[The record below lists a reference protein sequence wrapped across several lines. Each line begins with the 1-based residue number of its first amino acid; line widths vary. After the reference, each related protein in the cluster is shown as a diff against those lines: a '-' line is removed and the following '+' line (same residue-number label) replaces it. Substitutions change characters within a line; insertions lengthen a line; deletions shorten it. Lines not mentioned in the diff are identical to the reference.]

1 MVDKVTNKFFQ
12 IIFIC
17 FILLF
22 FSCSKADKI
31 ILYNQMFATDSIP
44 EAGIDSIGFL
54 MRKHVIVVTV
64 KDKNEIH
71 VYNAMNGE
79 FKKSIKRDNAF
90 PNGITTINDQFVL
103 VTERDNKQVAVFNSS
118 MEFLGTFGNNE
129 LRSPYGITF
138 YQQDNNSYKVLVTD
152 SYEYN
157 NPREDRI
164 LGWDF
169 TIKNGEFYTGKA
181 TVLGNPTLYQVESIK
196 ADKHY
201 QTLLVAEEMKEHH
214 KVMVLD
220 LVSGEVIKEDLGNF
234 NRGNDPEGIA
244 LVTNKDNGGYWI
256 CTEQSKTDNRFH
268 LYDRKTLEYM
278 TTMYLDNVSYTDGI
292 ATAYMHGKWY
302 LYAVD
307 NDARVVAFELPE
319 INS

>member
-1 MVDKVTNKFFQ
+1 MNFNKLFLS
-12 IIFIC
+12 FIA
-17 FILLF
+17 ILI
-22 FSCSKADKI
+22 FSCNPSHQVIVLD
-31 ILYNQMFATDSIP
+31 NPMFATDP
-44 EAGIDSIGFL
+44 VEDAGMDSIGFL

-90 PNGITTINDQFVL
+90 PNGVTTINDQFVL

-118 MEFLGTFGNNE
+118 MDFLGTFGNDE

-138 YQQDNNSYKVLVTD
+138 YKQEDGLYKVLVTD

-164 LGWDF
+164 LTWDF
-169 TIKNGEFYTGKA
+169 TIDNESFNVSSA
-181 TVLGNPTLYQVESIK
+181 TVLGNPTLYQVESIY
-196 ADKHY
+196 ADQHY
-201 QTLLVAEEMKEHH
+201 QTLLVAEEMQEHH
-214 KVMVLD
+214 KVMALD
-220 LVSGEVIKEDLGNF
+220 LMTGEVKKEDLGNF

-244 LVTNKDNGGYWI
+244 LVINKDNNGYWI

-278 TTMYLDNVSYTDGI
+278 TTMFLDNVSYTDGI
-292 ATAYMHGKWY
+292 ATAYMHGKWFI
-302 LYAVD
+302 YAVD

-319 INS
+319 IN

>member
-1 MVDKVTNKFFQ
+1 MNFNKLFLS
-12 IIFIC
+12 FIA
-17 FILLF
+17 ILI
-22 FSCSKADKI
+22 FSCNPSHQVIVLD
-31 ILYNQMFATDSIP
+31 NPMFATDP
-44 EAGIDSIGFL
+44 VEDAGMDSIGFL

-90 PNGITTINDQFVL
+90 PNGVTTINDQFVL

-118 MEFLGTFGNNE
+118 MDFLGTFGNDE

-138 YQQDNNSYKVLVTD
+138 YKQEEGLYKVLVTD

-164 LGWDF
+164 LTWDF
-169 TIKNGEFYTGKA
+169 TIDNESFNVSSA
-181 TVLGNPTLYQVESIK
+181 SVLGNPTLYQVESIY
-196 ADKHY
+196 ADQHY

-214 KVMVLD
+214 KVMALD
-220 LVSGEVIKEDLGNF
+220 LMTGEVKKEDLGNF

-244 LVTNKDNGGYWI
+244 LVINKDNNGYWI

-278 TTMYLDNVSYTDGI
+278 NTMYLDNVSYTDGI
-292 ATAYMHGKWY
+292 ATAYMHGKWF

-319 INS
+319 IN

>member
-1 MVDKVTNKFFQ
+1 MNIFRFYI
-12 IIFIC
+12 IIF
-17 FILLF
+17 FLLTSGCNF
-22 FSCSKADKI
+22 KPDI
-31 ILYNQMFATDSIP
+31 ITLDNPMFVTESLTD
-44 EAGIDSIGFL
+44 AGMDSIGFL

-64 KDKNEIH
+64 KDKNELH
-71 VYNAMNGE
+71 VYGAMNGK
-79 FKKSIKRDNAF
+79 FKKSIKRENAY

-118 MEFLGTFGNNE
+118 MDFLGTFGNDE

-138 YQQDNNSYKVLVTD
+138 YEQENNSFKVLVTD

-164 LGWDF
+164 LSWDF
-169 TIKNGEFYTGKA
+169 NIENEEFSVGPTA
-181 TVLGNPTLYQVESIK
+181 VLGSPTLYQVESIQ

-214 KVMVLD
+214 KVMALD
-220 LVSGEVIKEDLGNF
+220 LMTGEVIKEDLGNF

-244 LVTNKDNGGYWI
+244 LVINKDNNGYWI

-268 LYDRKTLEYM
+268 LYDRKTLEYK

-292 ATAYMHGKWY
+292 ATAYMHGKWF

-319 INS
+319 IN

>member
-1 MVDKVTNKFFQ
+1 MKF
-12 IIFIC
+12 IHT
-17 FILLF
+17 
-22 FSCSKADKI
+22 
-31 ILYNQMFATDSIP
+31 YNPI
-44 EAGIDSIGFL
+44 
-54 MRKHVIVVTV
+54 K
-64 KDKNEIH
+64 
-71 VYNAMNGE
+71 
-79 FKKSIKRDNAF
+79 FKKSIKRENAY

-118 MEFLGTFGNNE
+118 MDFLGTFGNDE

-138 YQQDNNSYKVLVTD
+138 YKQENNSYKVLVTD

-164 LGWDF
+164 LSWDF
-169 TIKNGEFYTGKA
+169 TIENEEFIVGPA
-181 TVLGNPTLYQVESIK
+181 TILGNPTLYQVESIQ

-214 KVMVLD
+214 KVMALD
-220 LVSGEVIKEDLGNF
+220 LMTGEVIKEDLGNF
-234 NRGNDPEGIA
+234 DRGNDPEGIA
-244 LVTNKDNGGYWI
+244 LVVNKNNNGYWI

-292 ATAYMHGKWY
+292 ATAYMHGKWF

-307 NDARVVAFELPE
+307 NDARIVAFELPE
-319 INS
+319 IN

>member
-1 MVDKVTNKFFQ
+1 MKILKFYL
-12 IIFIC
+12 ISS
-17 FILLF
+17 LF
-22 FSCSKADKI
+22 FIIGCNSKPSVITLD
-31 ILYNQMFATDSIP
+31 NPMFATESIAD
-44 EAGIDSIGFL
+44 AGMDSIGFL

-64 KDKNEIH
+64 KDKNELH
-71 VYNAMNGE
+71 VYGAMNGK
-79 FKKSIKRDNAF
+79 FKKSIKRENAY

-118 MEFLGTFGNNE
+118 MDFLGTFGNNE

-138 YQQDNNSYKVLVTD
+138 YKQENNSYKVLVTD

-164 LGWDF
+164 LSWDF
-169 TIKNGEFYTGKA
+169 TIESGEFSVGPA
-181 TVLGNPTLYQVESIK
+181 TVLGNPTLYQVESIQ

-201 QTLLVAEEMKEHH
+201 QTLLVAEEMEEHH

-220 LVSGEVIKEDLGNF
+220 LMTGKVIKEDLGNF
-234 NRGNDPEGIA
+234 DRGNDPEGIA
-244 LVTNKDNGGYWI
+244 LVINKNNNGYWI

-268 LYDRKTLEYM
+268 LYDRKSLEYIN
-278 TTMYLDNVSYTDGI
+278 TLYLDNVSYTDGI
-292 ATAYMHGKWY
+292 ATAYMHGKWF
-302 LYAVD
+302 LYAID

-319 INS
+319 INT

>member
-1 MVDKVTNKFFQ
+1 MNFNKLFLS
-12 IIFIC
+12 FIA
-17 FILLF
+17 ILI
-22 FSCSKADKI
+22 FSCNPSHQVIVLD
-31 ILYNQMFATDSIP
+31 NPMFATDP
-44 EAGIDSIGFL
+44 VEDAGMDSIGFL

-90 PNGITTINDQFVL
+90 PNGVTTINDQFVL

-118 MEFLGTFGNNE
+118 MDFLGTFGNDE

-138 YQQDNNSYKVLVTD
+138 YKQEEGLYKVLVTD

-164 LGWDF
+164 LTWDF
-169 TIKNGEFYTGKA
+169 TIDNESFNVSSA
-181 TVLGNPTLYQVESIK
+181 TVLGNPTLYQVESIY
-196 ADKHY
+196 ADQHY
-201 QTLLVAEEMKEHH
+201 QTLLVAEEMQEHH
-214 KVMVLD
+214 KVMALD
-220 LVSGEVIKEDLGNF
+220 LMTGEVKKEDLGNF

-244 LVTNKDNGGYWI
+244 LVINKDNNGYWI

-278 TTMYLDNVSYTDGI
+278 NTMYLDNVSYTDCI
-292 ATAYMHGKWY
+292 ATAYMHGKWF

-319 INS
+319 IN

>member
-1 MVDKVTNKFFQ
+1 LTIGCSSKTDVITLKNPIFVTE
-12 IIFIC
+12 
-17 FILLF
+17 
-22 FSCSKADKI
+22 SVMD
-31 ILYNQMFATDSIP
+31 
-44 EAGIDSIGFL
+44 AGMDSIGFL
-54 MRKHVIVVTV
+54 MRKHVIIVTV
-64 KDKNEIH
+64 KDKNELH

-79 FKKSIKRDNAF
+79 LKKSIKRENAF

-118 MEFLGTFGNNE
+118 MEYLGSFGNNE

-138 YQQDNNSYKVLVTD
+138 YKQDNSSYKVLVTD

-164 LGWDF
+164 LTWDF
-169 TIKNGEFYTGKA
+169 SIENESFNVSKA
-181 TVLGNPTLYQVESIK
+181 SVLGNPTLYQVESIQ

-201 QTLLVAEEMKEHH
+201 NTLLVAEEMEEHH

-220 LVSGEVIKEDLGNF
+220 LMTGEVLKEDLGDF

-244 LVTNKDNGGYWI
+244 LVINEDHQGYWI

-268 LYDRKTLEYM
+268 LYDRKTLENFA
-278 TTMYLDNVSYTDGI
+278 TMYLDNVSYTDGI
-292 ATAYMHGKWY
+292 ATAYMHGKWF

-307 NDARVVAFELPE
+307 NDARVAAFELPE
-319 INS
+319 IN

>member
-1 MVDKVTNKFFQ
+1 MQFFRSYL
-12 IIFIC
+12 FLF
-17 FILLF
+17 FILTIG
-22 FSCSKADKI
+22 CSSKTDVITLK
-31 ILYNQMFATDSIP
+31 NPMFVTESVMD
-44 EAGIDSIGFL
+44 AGMDSIGFL

-64 KDKNEIH
+64 KDKNELH

-79 FKKSIKRDNAF
+79 LKNSIKRENAY

-103 VTERDNKQVAVFNSS
+103 VTERDNQQVAVFNSS
-118 MEFLGTFGNNE
+118 MEFLGSFGNNE

-138 YQQDNNSYKVLVTD
+138 YKQDDNSYKVLVTD

-164 LGWDF
+164 LTWDF
-169 TIKNGEFYTGKA
+169 NIENESFNVSSA
-181 TVLGNPTLYQVESIK
+181 SILGNPTLYQVESIQ

-201 QTLLVAEEMKEHH
+201 NTLLVAEEMKKHH
-214 KVMVLD
+214 KIMALD
-220 LVSGEVIKEDLGNF
+220 LMTGEVLKEDLGDF

-244 LVTNKDNGGYWI
+244 LVINKNHQGYWI

-268 LYDRKTLEYM
+268 LYDRKTLEHLA
-278 TTMYLDNVSYTDGI
+278 TMYLDNVSYTDGI
-292 ATAYMHGKWY
+292 ATAYMHGKWF

-307 NDARVVAFELPE
+307 NDARVAAFELPE
-319 INS
+319 IN

>member
-1 MVDKVTNKFFQ
+1 MNFNKLFLS
-12 IIFIC
+12 FIA
-17 FILLF
+17 ILI
-22 FSCSKADKI
+22 FSCNPSHQVIVLD
-31 ILYNQMFATDSIP
+31 NPMFATDP
-44 EAGIDSIGFL
+44 VEDAGMDSIGFL

-90 PNGITTINDQFVL
+90 PNGVTTINDQFVL

-118 MEFLGTFGNNE
+118 MDFLGTFGNDE

-138 YQQDNNSYKVLVTD
+138 YKQEEGLYKVLVTD

-164 LGWDF
+164 LTWDF
-169 TIKNGEFYTGKA
+169 TIDNESFNVSSA
-181 TVLGNPTLYQVESIK
+181 TVLGNPTLYQVESIY
-196 ADKHY
+196 ADQHY

-214 KVMVLD
+214 KVMALD
-220 LVSGEVIKEDLGNF
+220 LMTGEVKKEDLGNF

-244 LVTNKDNGGYWI
+244 LVINKDNNGYWI

-278 TTMYLDNVSYTDGI
+278 NTMYLDNVSYTDGI
-292 ATAYMHGKWY
+292 ATAYMHGKWF

-319 INS
+319 IN

>member
-1 MVDKVTNKFFQ
+1 MNFNKLFLSFIAILIFSCNPSHQ
-12 IIFIC
+12 IIV
-17 FILLF
+17 L
-22 FSCSKADKI
+22 D
-31 ILYNQMFATDSIP
+31 NPMFATEPVED
-44 EAGIDSIGFL
+44 AGMDSIGFL

-90 PNGITTINDQFVL
+90 PNGVTTINDQFVL

-118 MEFLGTFGNNE
+118 MDFLGTFGNDE

-138 YQQDNNSYKVLVTD
+138 YKQEDGLYKVLVTD

-164 LGWDF
+164 LTWDF
-169 TIKNGEFYTGKA
+169 TIDNESFNVSSA
-181 TVLGNPTLYQVESIK
+181 SVLGYPTLYQVESIY
-196 ADKHY
+196 ADQHY

-214 KVMVLD
+214 KVMALD
-220 LVSGEVIKEDLGNF
+220 LMTGEVKKEDLGNF

-244 LVTNKDNGGYWI
+244 LVINKDNNGYWI

-278 TTMYLDNVSYTDGI
+278 NTMYLDNVSYTDGI
-292 ATAYMHGKWY
+292 ATAYMHGKWF

-319 INS
+319 IN

>member
-1 MVDKVTNKFFQ
+1 MNFNKLFLS
-12 IIFIC
+12 FIA
-17 FILLF
+17 ILI
-22 FSCSKADKI
+22 FSCNPSHQVIVLD
-31 ILYNQMFATDSIP
+31 NPMFATEPVED
-44 EAGIDSIGFL
+44 AGMDSIGFL

-90 PNGITTINDQFVL
+90 PNGVTTINDQFVL

-118 MEFLGTFGNNE
+118 MDFLGTFGNDE

-138 YQQDNNSYKVLVTD
+138 YKQEDGLYKVLVTD

-164 LGWDF
+164 LTWDF
-169 TIKNGEFYTGKA
+169 TIDNESFNVSSA
-181 TVLGNPTLYQVESIK
+181 TVLGNPTLYQVESIY
-196 ADKHY
+196 ADQHY
-201 QTLLVAEEMKEHH
+201 QTLLVAEEMQEHH
-214 KVMVLD
+214 KVMALD
-220 LVSGEVIKEDLGNF
+220 LMTGEVKKEDLGNF

-244 LVTNKDNGGYWI
+244 LVINKDNNGYWI

-278 TTMYLDNVSYTDGI
+278 NTMYLDNVSYTDGI
-292 ATAYMHGKWY
+292 ATAYMHGKWF

-319 INS
+319 IN

>member
-1 MVDKVTNKFFQ
+1 MNFNKLFLSFIAILIFSCNPSHQ
-12 IIFIC
+12 IIV
-17 FILLF
+17 L
-22 FSCSKADKI
+22 D
-31 ILYNQMFATDSIP
+31 NPMFATDP
-44 EAGIDSIGFL
+44 VEDAGMDSIGFL

-90 PNGITTINDQFVL
+90 PNGVTTINDQFVL

-118 MEFLGTFGNNE
+118 MDFLGTFGNDE

-138 YQQDNNSYKVLVTD
+138 YKQEEGLYKVLVTD

-164 LGWDF
+164 LTWDF
-169 TIKNGEFYTGKA
+169 TIDNESFNVSSA
-181 TVLGNPTLYQVESIK
+181 TVLGNPTLYQVESIY
-196 ADKHY
+196 ADQHY
-201 QTLLVAEEMKEHH
+201 QTLLVAEEMQEHH
-214 KVMVLD
+214 KVMALD
-220 LVSGEVIKEDLGNF
+220 LMTGEVKKEDLGNF

-244 LVTNKDNGGYWI
+244 LVINKDNNGYWI

-278 TTMYLDNVSYTDGI
+278 NTMYLDNVSYTDGI
-292 ATAYMHGKWY
+292 ATAYMHGKWF

-319 INS
+319 IN

>member
-1 MVDKVTNKFFQ
+1 MNFNKLFLSFIAILIFSCNPSHQ
-12 IIFIC
+12 IIV
-17 FILLF
+17 L
-22 FSCSKADKI
+22 D
-31 ILYNQMFATDSIP
+31 NPMFATEPVED
-44 EAGIDSIGFL
+44 AGMDSIGFL

-90 PNGITTINDQFVL
+90 PNGVTTINDQFVL

-118 MEFLGTFGNNE
+118 MDFLGTFGNDE

-138 YQQDNNSYKVLVTD
+138 YKQEDGLYKVLATD

-164 LGWDF
+164 LTWDF
-169 TIKNGEFYTGKA
+169 TIDNESFNVSSA
-181 TVLGNPTLYQVESIK
+181 SVLGNPTLYQVESIY
-196 ADKHY
+196 ADQHY
-201 QTLLVAEEMKEHH
+201 QTLLVAEEMQEHH
-214 KVMVLD
+214 KVMALD
-220 LVSGEVIKEDLGNF
+220 LMTGEVKKEDLGNF

-244 LVTNKDNGGYWI
+244 LVINKDNNGYWI

-278 TTMYLDNVSYTDGI
+278 NTMYLDNVSYTDGI
-292 ATAYMHGKWY
+292 ATAYMHGKWF

-319 INS
+319 IN

>member
-1 MVDKVTNKFFQ
+1 MNFNKLFLSFIAILIFSCNPSHQ
-12 IIFIC
+12 IIV
-17 FILLF
+17 L
-22 FSCSKADKI
+22 D
-31 ILYNQMFATDSIP
+31 NPMFATEPVED
-44 EAGIDSIGFL
+44 AGMDSIGFL

-90 PNGITTINDQFVL
+90 PNGVTTINDQFVL

-118 MEFLGTFGNNE
+118 MDFLGTFGNDE

-138 YQQDNNSYKVLVTD
+138 YKQEDGLYKVLVTD

-164 LGWDF
+164 LTWDF
-169 TIKNGEFYTGKA
+169 TIDNESFNVSSA
-181 TVLGNPTLYQVESIK
+181 SVLGYPTLYQVESIY
-196 ADKHY
+196 ADQHY
-201 QTLLVAEEMKEHH
+201 QTLLVAEEMQEHH
-214 KVMVLD
+214 KVMALD
-220 LVSGEVIKEDLGNF
+220 LMTGEVKKEDLGNF

-244 LVTNKDNGGYWI
+244 LVINKDNNGYWI

-278 TTMYLDNVSYTDGI
+278 NTMYLDNVSYTDGI
-292 ATAYMHGKWY
+292 ATAYMHGKWF

-319 INS
+319 IN

>member
-1 MVDKVTNKFFQ
+1 LT
-12 IIFIC
+12 IGC
-17 FILLF
+17 
-22 FSCSKADKI
+22 SSKADVITLK
-31 ILYNQMFATDSIP
+31 NPMFVTESLTD
-44 EAGIDSIGFL
+44 AGMDSIGFL
-54 MRKHVIVVTV
+54 MRKHVIIVTV
-64 KDKNEIH
+64 KDKNELH

-79 FKKSIKRDNAF
+79 LKKSIKRENAF

-118 MEFLGTFGNNE
+118 MEFLGSFGNNE

-138 YQQDNNSYKVLVTD
+138 YKQDNSSYKVLVTD

-164 LGWDF
+164 LTWDF
-169 TIKNGEFYTGKA
+169 SIENESFNVSKA
-181 TVLGNPTLYQVESIK
+181 SVLGNPTLYQVESIQ

-201 QTLLVAEEMKEHH
+201 NTLLVAEEMEEHH

-220 LVSGEVIKEDLGNF
+220 LMTGEVLKEDLGDF

-244 LVTNKDNGGYWI
+244 LVINKDHQGYWI

-268 LYDRKTLEYM
+268 LYDRKTLENFA
-278 TTMYLDNVSYTDGI
+278 TMYLDNVSYTDGI
-292 ATAYMHGKWY
+292 ATAYMHGKWF

-307 NDARVVAFELPE
+307 NDARVAAFELPE
-319 INS
+319 IN

>member
-1 MVDKVTNKFFQ
+1 MNFNKLFLSFITILIFSCNPSHQ
-12 IIFIC
+12 IIV
-17 FILLF
+17 L
-22 FSCSKADKI
+22 D
-31 ILYNQMFATDSIP
+31 NPMFATEPVED
-44 EAGIDSIGFL
+44 AGMDSIGFL

-90 PNGITTINDQFVL
+90 PNGVTTINDQFVL

-118 MEFLGTFGNNE
+118 MDFLGTFGNDE

-138 YQQDNNSYKVLVTD
+138 YKQEDGLYKVLVTD

-164 LGWDF
+164 LTWDF
-169 TIKNGEFYTGKA
+169 TIDNESFNISSA
-181 TVLGNPTLYQVESIK
+181 SVLGNPTLYQVESIY
-196 ADKHY
+196 ADQHY
-201 QTLLVAEEMKEHH
+201 QTLLVAEEMQEHH
-214 KVMVLD
+214 KVMALD
-220 LVSGEVIKEDLGNF
+220 LMTGEVKKEDLGNF

-244 LVTNKDNGGYWI
+244 LVINKDNNGYWI

-278 TTMYLDNVSYTDGI
+278 NTMYLDNVSYTDGI
-292 ATAYMHGKWY
+292 ATAYMHGKWF

-319 INS
+319 IN

>member
-1 MVDKVTNKFFQ
+1 MNFNKLFLS
-12 IIFIC
+12 FIA
-17 FILLF
+17 ILI
-22 FSCSKADKI
+22 FSCNPSHQVIVLD
-31 ILYNQMFATDSIP
+31 NPMFATEPVED
-44 EAGIDSIGFL
+44 AGMDSIGFL

-90 PNGITTINDQFVL
+90 PNGVTTINDQFVL

-118 MEFLGTFGNNE
+118 MDFLGTFGNDE

-138 YQQDNNSYKVLVTD
+138 YKQEDGLYKVLVTD

-164 LGWDF
+164 LTWDF
-169 TIKNGEFYTGKA
+169 TIDNESFNVSSA
-181 TVLGNPTLYQVESIK
+181 TVLGNPTLYQVESIY
-196 ADKHY
+196 ADQHY
-201 QTLLVAEEMKEHH
+201 QTVLVAEEMKEHH
-214 KVMVLD
+214 KVMALD
-220 LVSGEVIKEDLGNF
+220 LMTGEVKKEDLGNF

-244 LVTNKDNGGYWI
+244 LVINKDNNGYWI

-278 TTMYLDNVSYTDGI
+278 NTMYLDNVSYTDGI
-292 ATAYMHGKWY
+292 ATAYMHGKWF

-319 INS
+319 IN

>member
-1 MVDKVTNKFFQ
+1 MQLFRFSL
-12 IIFIC
+12 FLF
-17 FILLF
+17 FILTIGC
-22 FSCSKADKI
+22 SSKADVITLK
-31 ILYNQMFATDSIP
+31 NPMFVTESLTD
-44 EAGIDSIGFL
+44 AGMDSIGFL

-64 KDKNEIH
+64 KDKNELH

-79 FKKSIKRDNAF
+79 LKKSIKRENAF

-118 MEFLGTFGNNE
+118 MEFLGSFGNNE

-138 YQQDNNSYKVLVTD
+138 YKQDNSSYKVLVTD

-164 LGWDF
+164 LTWDF
-169 TIKNGEFYTGKA
+169 SIENESFNVSEA
-181 TVLGNPTLYQVESIK
+181 SVLGNPTLYQVESIQ

-201 QTLLVAEEMKEHH
+201 NTLLVAEEMEEHH

-220 LVSGEVIKEDLGNF
+220 LMTGEVLKEDLGDF

-244 LVTNKDNGGYWI
+244 LVINKDHQGYWI

-268 LYDRKTLEYM
+268 LYDRKTLENFA
-278 TTMYLDNVSYTDGI
+278 TMYLDNVSYTDGI
-292 ATAYMHGKWY
+292 ATAYMHGKWF

-307 NDARVVAFELPE
+307 NDARVAAFELPE
-319 INS
+319 IN

>member
-1 MVDKVTNKFFQ
+1 MNFLRSFF
-12 IIFIC
+12 FLF
-17 FILLF
+17 FILTIGC
-22 FSCSKADKI
+22 SSKADVITLK
-31 ILYNQMFATDSIP
+31 NPMFVTESLTD
-44 EAGIDSIGFL
+44 AGMDSIGFL

-64 KDKNEIH
+64 KDKNELH

-79 FKKSIKRDNAF
+79 LKKSIKRENAF

-118 MEFLGTFGNNE
+118 MEFLGSFGNNE

-138 YQQDNNSYKVLVTD
+138 YKQDNSSYKVLVTD

-164 LGWDF
+164 LTWDF
-169 TIKNGEFYTGKA
+169 SIENESFNVSKA
-181 TVLGNPTLYQVESIK
+181 SVLGNPTLYQVESIQ

-201 QTLLVAEEMKEHH
+201 NTLLVAEEMEEHH

-220 LVSGEVIKEDLGNF
+220 LMTGEVLKEDLGDF

-244 LVTNKDNGGYWI
+244 LVINKNHQGYWI

-268 LYDRKTLEYM
+268 LYDRKTLENFA
-278 TTMYLDNVSYTDGI
+278 TMYLDNVSYTDGI
-292 ATAYMHGKWY
+292 ATAYMHGKWF

-307 NDARVVAFELPE
+307 NDARVAAFELPE
-319 INS
+319 IN

>member
-1 MVDKVTNKFFQ
+1 MNFNKLFLSF
-12 IIFIC
+12 IVILIFSC
-17 FILLF
+17 NPSHQVILL
-22 FSCSKADKI
+22 D
-31 ILYNQMFATDSIP
+31 NPMFATDP
-44 EAGIDSIGFL
+44 VEDAGMDSIGFL

-90 PNGITTINDQFVL
+90 PNGVTTINDQFVL

-118 MEFLGTFGNNE
+118 MDFLGTFGNDE

-138 YQQDNNSYKVLVTD
+138 YKQEEGLYKVLVTD

-164 LGWDF
+164 LTWDF
-169 TIKNGEFYTGKA
+169 KIDNESFNVSSA
-181 TVLGNPTLYQVESIK
+181 NVLGNQTLYQVESIY
-196 ADKHY
+196 ADQHY
-201 QTLLVAEEMKEHH
+201 QTVLVAEEMKEHH
-214 KVMVLD
+214 KVMALD
-220 LVSGEVIKEDLGNF
+220 LMTGEVKKEDLGNF

-244 LVTNKDNGGYWI
+244 LVINKDNNGYWI

-278 TTMYLDNVSYTDGI
+278 NTMYLDNVSYTDGI
-292 ATAYMHGKWY
+292 ATAYMHGKWF

-319 INS
+319 IN

>member
-1 MVDKVTNKFFQ
+1 MNFNKLFLS
-12 IIFIC
+12 FIA
-17 FILLF
+17 ILI
-22 FSCSKADKI
+22 FSCTPSHQVIVLD
-31 ILYNQMFATDSIP
+31 NPMFATDP
-44 EAGIDSIGFL
+44 VEDAGMDSIGFL

-90 PNGITTINDQFVL
+90 PNGVTTINDQFVL

-118 MEFLGTFGNNE
+118 MDFLGTFGNDE

-138 YQQDNNSYKVLVTD
+138 YKQEEGLYKVLVTD

-164 LGWDF
+164 LTWDF
-169 TIKNGEFYTGKA
+169 TIDNESFNVSSA
-181 TVLGNPTLYQVESIK
+181 SVLGNPTLYQVESIY
-196 ADKHY
+196 ADQHY

-214 KVMVLD
+214 KVMALD
-220 LVSGEVIKEDLGNF
+220 LMTGEVKKEDLGNF

-244 LVTNKDNGGYWI
+244 LVINKDNNGYWI

-278 TTMYLDNVSYTDGI
+278 NTMYLDNVSYTDGI
-292 ATAYMHGKWY
+292 ATAYMHGKWF

-319 INS
+319 IN

>member
-1 MVDKVTNKFFQ
+1 MNFLRSFF
-12 IIFIC
+12 FLF
-17 FILLF
+17 FILTIGC
-22 FSCSKADKI
+22 SSKADVITLK
-31 ILYNQMFATDSIP
+31 NPMFVTESLTD
-44 EAGIDSIGFL
+44 AGMDSIGFL

-64 KDKNEIH
+64 KDKNELH

-79 FKKSIKRDNAF
+79 LKKSIKRENAF

-118 MEFLGTFGNNE
+118 MEYLGSFGNNE

-138 YQQDNNSYKVLVTD
+138 YKQDNSSYKVLVTD

-164 LGWDF
+164 LTWDF
-169 TIKNGEFYTGKA
+169 SIENESFNVSKA
-181 TVLGNPTLYQVESIK
+181 SVLGNPTLYQVESIQ

-201 QTLLVAEEMKEHH
+201 NTLLVAEEMEEHH

-220 LVSGEVIKEDLGNF
+220 LMTGEVLKEDLGDF

-244 LVTNKDNGGYWI
+244 LVINKDHQGYWI

-268 LYDRKTLEYM
+268 LYDRKTLENFA
-278 TTMYLDNVSYTDGI
+278 TMYLDNVSYTDGI
-292 ATAYMHGKWY
+292 ATAYMHGKWF

-307 NDARVVAFELPE
+307 NDARVAAFELPE
-319 INS
+319 IN

>member
-1 MVDKVTNKFFQ
+1 MNFNKLFLS
-12 IIFIC
+12 FIA
-17 FILLF
+17 ILI
-22 FSCSKADKI
+22 FSCNPSHQVIVLD
-31 ILYNQMFATDSIP
+31 NPMFATDP
-44 EAGIDSIGFL
+44 VEDAGMDSIGFL

-90 PNGITTINDQFVL
+90 PNGVTTINDQFVL

-118 MEFLGTFGNNE
+118 MDFLGTFGNDE

-138 YQQDNNSYKVLVTD
+138 YKQEEGLYKVLVTD

-164 LGWDF
+164 LIWDF
-169 TIKNGEFYTGKA
+169 TIDNESFNVSSA
-181 TVLGNPTLYQVESIK
+181 TVLGNPTLYQVESIY
-196 ADKHY
+196 ADQHY
-201 QTLLVAEEMKEHH
+201 QTLLVAEEMQEHH
-214 KVMVLD
+214 KVMALD
-220 LVSGEVIKEDLGNF
+220 LMTGEVKKEDLGNF

-244 LVTNKDNGGYWI
+244 LVINKDNNGYWI

-278 TTMYLDNVSYTDGI
+278 NTMYLDNVSYTDGI
-292 ATAYMHGKWY
+292 ATAYMHGKWF

-319 INS
+319 IN

>member
-1 MVDKVTNKFFQ
+1 MNFLRSFF
-12 IIFIC
+12 FLF
-17 FILLF
+17 FILTIGC
-22 FSCSKADKI
+22 SSKADVITLK
-31 ILYNQMFATDSIP
+31 NPMFVTESLTD
-44 EAGIDSIGFL
+44 AGIDSIGFL

-64 KDKNEIH
+64 KDKNELH

-79 FKKSIKRDNAF
+79 LKKSIKRENAF

-118 MEFLGTFGNNE
+118 MEFLGSFGNNE

-138 YQQDNNSYKVLVTD
+138 YKQDNSSYKVLVTD

-164 LGWDF
+164 LTWDF
-169 TIKNGEFYTGKA
+169 SIENESFNVSEA
-181 TVLGNPTLYQVESIK
+181 SVLGNPTLYQVESIQ

-201 QTLLVAEEMKEHH
+201 NTLLVAEEMEEHH

-220 LVSGEVIKEDLGNF
+220 LMTGEVLKEDLGDF

-244 LVTNKDNGGYWI
+244 LVINKDHQGYWI
-256 CTEQSKTDNRFH
+256 CTEQSKADNRFH
-268 LYDRKTLEYM
+268 LYDRKTLENFA
-278 TTMYLDNVSYTDGI
+278 TMYLDNVSYTDGI
-292 ATAYMHGKWY
+292 ATAYMHGKWF

-307 NDARVVAFELPE
+307 NDARVAAFELPE
-319 INS
+319 IN

>member
-1 MVDKVTNKFFQ
+1 MKILKFY
-12 IIFIC
+12 IISS
-17 FILLF
+17 LF
-22 FSCSKADKI
+22 FIIGCNSKPNVITLD
-31 ILYNQMFATDSIP
+31 NPMFATESIAD
-44 EAGIDSIGFL
+44 AGMDSIGFL

-64 KDKNEIH
+64 KDKDELH
-71 VYNAMNGE
+71 VYGAMNGK
-79 FKKSIKRDNAF
+79 FKKSIKRENAY

-118 MEFLGTFGNNE
+118 MDFLGTFGNGE

-138 YQQDNNSYKVLVTD
+138 YKQENNSYKVLVTD

-164 LGWDF
+164 LSWDF
-169 TIKNGEFYTGKA
+169 IIENEEFSVGPA
-181 TVLGNPTLYQVESIK
+181 TVLGNPTLYQVESIQ
-196 ADKHY
+196 ADKYY
-201 QTLLVAEEMKEHH
+201 QTLLVAEEMEEHH

-220 LVSGEVIKEDLGNF
+220 LMTGEVIKEDLGNF
-234 NRGNDPEGIA
+234 DRGNDPEGIA
-244 LVTNKDNGGYWI
+244 LVIDKDNNGYWI

-268 LYDRKTLEYM
+268 LYDRKSLEYIN
-278 TTMYLDNVSYTDGI
+278 TLYLDNVSYTDGI
-292 ATAYMHGKWY
+292 ATAYMHGKWF

-319 INS
+319 INT

>member
-1 MVDKVTNKFFQ
+1 LTIGCSSKTDVITLKNPMFVTE
-12 IIFIC
+12 
-17 FILLF
+17 
-22 FSCSKADKI
+22 SVMD
-31 ILYNQMFATDSIP
+31 
-44 EAGIDSIGFL
+44 AGMDSIGFL

-64 KDKNEIH
+64 KDKNELH

-79 FKKSIKRDNAF
+79 LKKSIKRENAF

-103 VTERDNKQVAVFNSS
+103 VTERNNKQVAVFNSS
-118 MEFLGTFGNNE
+118 MEFLGSFGNNE

-138 YQQDNNSYKVLVTD
+138 YKQDNSSYTVLVTD

-164 LGWDF
+164 LTWDF
-169 TIKNGEFYTGKA
+169 SIENESFNVSEA
-181 TVLGNPTLYQVESIK
+181 SVLGNPTLYQVESIQ

-201 QTLLVAEEMKEHH
+201 NTLLVAEEMEEHH

-220 LVSGEVIKEDLGNF
+220 LMTGEVLKEDLGDF

-244 LVTNKDNGGYWI
+244 LVINKDHQGYWI

-268 LYDRKTLEYM
+268 LYDRKTLENFA
-278 TTMYLDNVSYTDGI
+278 TMYLDNVSYTDGI
-292 ATAYMHGKWY
+292 ATAYMHGKWF

-307 NDARVVAFELPE
+307 NDARVAAFELPE
-319 INS
+319 IN

>member
-1 MVDKVTNKFFQ
+1 MKFFK
-12 IIFIC
+12 FLLL
-17 FILLF
+17 LLF
-22 FSCSKADKI
+22 LLIIGCNSKQNVITLK
-31 ILYNQMFATDSIP
+31 NPMFVTESLTD
-44 EAGIDSIGFL
+44 AGMDSIGFL

-64 KDKNEIH
+64 KDKNELH
-71 VYNAMNGE
+71 VYGAMNGK
-79 FKKSIKRDNAF
+79 FKKSIKRENAY

-118 MEFLGTFGNNE
+118 MDFLGTFGNDE

-138 YQQDNNSYKVLVTD
+138 YKQGDNSYKVLVTD

-164 LGWDF
+164 LSWDF
-169 TIKNGEFYTGKA
+169 NIENEEFSVGLA
-181 TVLGNPTLYQVESIK
+181 TVLGSPTLYQVESIQ
-196 ADKHY
+196 ADKYY

-214 KVMVLD
+214 KVMALD
-220 LVSGEVIKEDLGNF
+220 LMTGEVIREDLGNF
-234 NRGNDPEGIA
+234 DRGNDPEGIA
-244 LVTNKDNGGYWI
+244 LVINKDNSGYWI

-268 LYDRKTLEYM
+268 LYNRKTLEYIN
-278 TTMYLDNVSYTDGI
+278 TMYLDNVSYTDGI
-292 ATAYMHGKWY
+292 ATAYMHGKWF

-319 INS
+319 INI

>member
-1 MVDKVTNKFFQ
+1 MKILKFYL
-12 IIFIC
+12 ISS
-17 FILLF
+17 LF
-22 FSCSKADKI
+22 FIIGCNSKPSVI
-31 ILYNQMFATDSIP
+31 ILDSPMFVTESVAD
-44 EAGIDSIGFL
+44 AGMDSIGFL

-64 KDKNEIH
+64 KDKNELH
-71 VYNAMNGE
+71 VYGAMNGK
-79 FKKSIKRDNAF
+79 FKKSIKRENAY

-118 MEFLGTFGNNE
+118 MEFLGTFGNEE

-138 YQQDNNSYKVLVTD
+138 YKQENNSYKVLVTD

-164 LGWDF
+164 LSWDF
-169 TIKNGEFYTGKA
+169 TIENGEFSVGPA
-181 TVLGNPTLYQVESIK
+181 TVLGNPTLYQVESIQ

-214 KVMVLD
+214 KVMALD
-220 LVSGEVIKEDLGNF
+220 LMTGEVIKEDLGNF
-234 NRGNDPEGIA
+234 DRGNDPEGIA
-244 LVTNKDNGGYWI
+244 LVVNKNNNGYWI

-268 LYDRKTLEYM
+268 LYDRKTLEYK

-292 ATAYMHGKWY
+292 ATAYMHGKWF

-307 NDARVVAFELPE
+307 NDARIVAFELPE
-319 INS
+319 IN

>member
-1 MVDKVTNKFFQ
+1 MNFNKLFLS
-12 IIFIC
+12 FIA
-17 FILLF
+17 ILI
-22 FSCSKADKI
+22 FSCNPSHQVIVLD
-31 ILYNQMFATDSIP
+31 NPMFATDP
-44 EAGIDSIGFL
+44 VEDAGMDSIGFL

-90 PNGITTINDQFVL
+90 PNGVTTINDQFVL

-118 MEFLGTFGNNE
+118 MDFLGTFGNDE

-138 YQQDNNSYKVLVTD
+138 YKQEEGLYKVLVTD

-164 LGWDF
+164 LTWDF
-169 TIKNGEFYTGKA
+169 TIDNESFNVSSA
-181 TVLGNPTLYQVESIK
+181 TVLGNPTLYQVESIY
-196 ADKHY
+196 ADQHY
-201 QTLLVAEEMKEHH
+201 QTLLVAEEMQEHH
-214 KVMVLD
+214 KVMALD
-220 LVSGEVIKEDLGNF
+220 LMTGEVKKEDLGNF

-244 LVTNKDNGGYWI
+244 LVINKDNNAYWI

-278 TTMYLDNVSYTDGI
+278 NTMYLDNVSYTDGI
-292 ATAYMHGKWY
+292 ATAYMHGKWF

-319 INS
+319 IN

>member
-1 MVDKVTNKFFQ
+1 MKILKFY
-12 IIFIC
+12 FISS
-17 FILLF
+17 LF
-22 FSCSKADKI
+22 FIIGCNSKPNVI
-31 ILYNQMFATDSIP
+31 ILDSPMFVTESVAD
-44 EAGIDSIGFL
+44 AGMDSIGFL

-64 KDKNEIH
+64 KDKNELH
-71 VYNAMNGE
+71 VYGAMNGK
-79 FKKSIKRDNAF
+79 FKKSIKREDAY

-118 MEFLGTFGNNE
+118 MEFLGTFGNDE

-138 YQQDNNSYKVLVTD
+138 YKQENNSYKVLVTD

-164 LGWDF
+164 LSWDF
-169 TIKNGEFYTGKA
+169 TIESGEFSVGPA
-181 TVLGNPTLYQVESIK
+181 TVLGNPTLYQVESIQ

-214 KVMVLD
+214 KVMALD
-220 LVSGEVIKEDLGNF
+220 LMTGEVIKEDLGNF
-234 NRGNDPEGIA
+234 DRGNDPEGIA
-244 LVTNKDNGGYWI
+244 LVIDKDNNGYWI

-268 LYDRKTLEYM
+268 LYDRKTLDYK

-319 INS
+319 IN

>member
-1 MVDKVTNKFFQ
+1 MNFNKLFLS
-12 IIFIC
+12 FIA
-17 FILLF
+17 ILI
-22 FSCSKADKI
+22 FSCNPSHQVFVLD
-31 ILYNQMFATDSIP
+31 NPMFATDP
-44 EAGIDSIGFL
+44 VEDAGMDSIGFL

-90 PNGITTINDQFVL
+90 PNGVTTINDQFVL

-118 MEFLGTFGNNE
+118 MDFLGTFGNDE

-138 YQQDNNSYKVLVTD
+138 YKQEEGLYKVLVTD

-164 LGWDF
+164 LTWDF
-169 TIKNGEFYTGKA
+169 TIDNESFNVSSA
-181 TVLGNPTLYQVESIK
+181 TVLGNPTLYQVESIY
-196 ADKHY
+196 ADQHY
-201 QTLLVAEEMKEHH
+201 QTLLVAEEMQEHH
-214 KVMVLD
+214 KVMALD
-220 LVSGEVIKEDLGNF
+220 LMTGEVKKEDLGNF

-244 LVTNKDNGGYWI
+244 LVINKDNNGYWI

-278 TTMYLDNVSYTDGI
+278 NTMYLDNVSYTDGI
-292 ATAYMHGKWY
+292 ATAYMHGKWF

-319 INS
+319 IN